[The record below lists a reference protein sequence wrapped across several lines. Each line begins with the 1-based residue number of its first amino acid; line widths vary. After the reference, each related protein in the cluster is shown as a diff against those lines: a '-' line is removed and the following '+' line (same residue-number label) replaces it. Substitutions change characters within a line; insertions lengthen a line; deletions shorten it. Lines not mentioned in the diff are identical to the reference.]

1 MQSIRLY
8 HIRSKILLN
17 VVTAG
22 GVQLLYIIFLC
33 FDSSNRFTNEMF
45 LQIMYNACN
54 FTDLTRVRRKAIINF
69 GDTSDL
75 PQAYCLLAVKLA
87 LFKVGQTVASMKQR
101 YNTAAKESSSDINR

>member
-75 PQAYCLLAVKLA
+75 PQAYCLLTVKLA
-87 LFKVGQTVASMKQR
+87 PFKGWSNSCK
-101 YNTAAKESSSDINR
+101 YEAKVQYGRERE

>member
-1 MQSIRLY
+1 M
-8 HIRSKILLN
+8 
-17 VVTAG
+17 AG

-54 FTDLTRVRRKAIINF
+54 FTNLTRVRREAIINF

-75 PQAYCLLAVKLA
+75 PQAYCLLTVKLA
-87 LFKVGQTVASMKQR
+87 LFKIGQTVASMKQR
-101 YNTAAKESSSDINR
+101 YNGCKRE